1 MADKTLFGRLQTLFS
16 TGSIIRRTG
25 EKKLKVVDINRVQSS
40 NLETNRLVDRFNRLY
55 TSSRNT
61 GYNFQQ
67 NYHTHRLQLF
77 TDYEMMDE
85 DSIIASALD
94 IYADESTMKNEYGDI
109 LNIKSSNDDT
119 QKILHNLFYDILNIE
134 FNLWPWVR
142 NLVKYGDFYLKL
154 DITEKYGVT
163 NVIPITPYEMLR
175 EEGFD
180 PSKPESVLFH
190 HDPSLGGAGNYGA
203 SNSNT
208 VKYENYEIAHLRML
222 SDANFLPY
230 GKSMLEGARKNWKQL
245 TLMED
250 AMMIHRIMRAPE
262 KRVFKVDIGNI
273 PPNEVDQYMQRVM
286 TSMKKTPFI
295 DQDTGNYNLKFN
307 LQNMMEDF
315 YLPVRGGQSG
325 TEIDSLSG
333 MEFGGIEDIEYLRN
347 RMFAAL
353 KIPKAFLGYDE
364 STSGKATLAAEDVR
378 FARTIERIQKIV
390 TSELTKIA
398 IVHLHSQGMDGED
411 LVNFSLNLTNPSKIY
426 EQEQVEL
433 WSSKVTLAS
442 DIQTGKLLGEKW
454 IYENIFNMSEE
465 EMNRNRK
472 EVEDDRKRVFLHN
485 ELEDGNNPKV
495 SKISVSTDWAL
506 QQGGTPPEGE
516 DGGFEPDAPDV
527 TNFFSDDE
535 MTENKP
541 GQGRPKDGAKPGTDK
556 SARGRDPLG
565 KKKRKSDHKNR
576 DRSIRHN
583 FRENNQKIV
592 RSLFNDKQEGESGL
606 LNENNL
612 IDDNL

>member
-1 MADKTLFGRLQTLFS
+1 MADTSLFGRLQTLFS
-16 TGSIIRRTG
+16 TGNIIRRVG
-25 EKKLKVVDINRVQSS
+25 DNKLKVVDINKVQNSS
-40 NLETNRLVDRFNRLY
+40 LETNRLVDRFNRLY
-55 TSSRNT
+55 QSSRNT
-61 GYNFQQ
+61 GYNYQQ

-85 DSIIASALD
+85 DSIVSSALD

-109 LNIKSSNDDT
+109 LTVKSSNDDT

-142 NLVKYGDFYLKL
+142 NLVKYGDFYLKM

-163 NVIPITPYEMLR
+163 NVIPITPYEMIR
-175 EEGFD
+175 EEGMD
-180 PSKPESVLFH
+180 PANPDTVIFH
-190 HDPSLGGAGNYGA
+190 HDPAMGGAGNYAA
-203 SNSNT
+203 SQANT
-208 VKYENYEIAHLRML
+208 TKYENFEIAHFRML

-230 GKSMLEGARKNWKQL
+230 GKSMVEAARKNWKQL

-262 KRVFKVDIGNI
+262 KRIFKVDIGNI
-273 PPNEVDQYMQRVM
+273 PPNEVDNYMQRIM
-286 TSMKKTPFI
+286 NQMKKTPYV

-364 STSGKATLAAEDVR
+364 STEGKATLAAEDVR

-390 TSELTKIA
+390 VSELTKIA
-398 IVHLHSQGMDGED
+398 IVHLHSQGLDGED
-411 LVNFSLNLTNPSKIY
+411 LVNFTLDLTNPSKIY

-433 WSSKVTLAS
+433 WSSKVTLAG
-442 DIQTGKLLGEKW
+442 DIQDKKLLGEKW

-465 EMNRNRK
+465 DMKAQRE
-472 EVEDDRKRVFLHN
+472 EVLNDRKRYFRHS
-485 ELEDGNNPKV
+485 EIEGGNDPYV
-495 SKISVSTDWAL
+495 SGEAKSTEWAL
-506 QQGGTPPEGE
+506 QQGSMPPDGE
-516 DGGFEPDAPDV
+516 EGGFEPQPD
-527 TNFFSDDE
+527 DDVNIWGE
-535 MTENKP
+535 ENKP
-541 GQGRPKDGAKPGTDK
+541 GQGRPKEGPKPGTDK

-576 DRSIRHN
+576 DRSIKHN
-583 FRENNQKIV
+583 FRENNRRLVK
-592 RSLFNDKQEGESGL
+592 SLFNKDTKVDPSL

-612 IDDNL
+612 LDDNL

>member
-1 MADKTLFGRLQTLFS
+1 MADTSLFGRLRTLFS
-16 TGSIIRRTG
+16 TGNIIRRVG
-25 EKKLKVVDINRVQSS
+25 DKKLKVVDINNVQNSS
-40 NLETNRLVDRFNRLY
+40 LETNRLVDRFNRLY
-55 TSSRNT
+55 ASSRNT
-61 GYNFQQ
+61 GYNYQQ

-85 DSIIASALD
+85 DSIVSSALD
-94 IYADESTMKNEYGDI
+94 IYADESTMKNEYGDVI
-109 LNIKSSNDDT
+109 TIKSGNDDT

-163 NVIPITPYEMLR
+163 NVTPITPYEMIR

-180 PSKPESVLFH
+180 PANPDSVVFH
-190 HDPSLGGAGNYGA
+190 HDPAMGGAGNYAA
-203 SNSNT
+203 SQANT
-208 VKYENYEIAHLRML
+208 TKYENYEIAHFRML

-230 GKSMLEGARKNWKQL
+230 GKSMIEPARKNWKQL

-262 KRVFKVDIGNI
+262 KRIFKVDIGNI
-273 PPNEVDQYMQRVM
+273 PPNEVDNYMQRIM
-286 TSMKKTPFI
+286 NQMKKTPYV

-333 MEFGGIEDIEYLRN
+333 MEFGGIDDIEYLRN

-364 STSGKATLAAEDVR
+364 STDGKATLAAEDVR

-390 TSELTKIA
+390 ISELTKIA

-411 LVNFSLNLTNPSKIY
+411 LVNFTLNLTNPSKIY

-433 WSSKVTLAS
+433 WNSKISLAG
-442 DIQTGKLLGEKW
+442 DIQDKKLLGERW
-454 IYENIFNMSEE
+454 IYENIFNMSEDEMKAQRE
-465 EMNRNRK
+465 E
-472 EVEDDRKRVFLHN
+472 VIGDRKRYFRHS
-485 ELEDGNNPKV
+485 EIESGNDPMKSGEAV
-495 SKISVSTDWAL
+495 ATDWAMAGAGGEGAE
-506 QQGGTPPEGE
+506 GGTEQDPADVSGLWE
-516 DGGFEPDAPDV
+516 DDNE
-527 TNFFSDDE
+527 
-535 MTENKP
+535 P
-541 GQGRPKDGAKPGTDK
+541 GQGRPKEGPKPGTDK

-576 DRSIRHN
+576 DRSTKHN
-583 FRENNQKIV
+583 FRENNRRLVK
-592 RSLFNDKQEGESGL
+592 SLFNKDKKVSPSL

-612 IDDNL
+612 LDDNL